1 MYYKHSGHFSVIGL
15 IIGAAIGSAAAL
27 LLGFFYAQGLVL
39 ISDERMAMLATVAF
53 GGLLGVAAGYGFVW
67 GKVRNQAVAAAVTST
82 ISAFALYVSW
92 AVWVTLTLESQ
103 NIETISWMKLVQRPG
118 MLWGLICAINEDGTW
133 SLGRDAAVT
142 KGTALWAVW
151 LVEAAIVIGCSLGIQ
166 IAILGLHAFC
176 ERCERWCSRGAKIVL
191 ALPQSLTQLKLEL
204 EANDLRSL
212 ESLGPASKGGDH
224 LLVELDSCPQCRQ
237 LDTLS
242 LTFTTIRKNRLGK
255 ATIRKKKVLAHL
267 LIAPASAQVLRLLS
281 EKAAMSAKMTK
292 AKAKSVAAGKK

>member
-15 IIGAAIGSAAAL
+15 LVGAAIGSAAAL
-27 LLGFFYAQGLVL
+27 LLGFFYAHGLVL
-39 ISDERMAMLATVAF
+39 ISDERMALLATVAF

-67 GKVRNQAVAAAVTST
+67 GKVRNQPVAAAVTCT

-92 AVWVTLTLESQ
+92 AVWVSLTLESQ
-103 NIETISWMKLVQRPG
+103 NIGTISWMKLVERPG
-118 MLWGLICAINEDGTW
+118 MLWGLICAINQDGTW
-133 SLGRDAAVT
+133 SLGSDPVT

-176 ERCERWCSRGAKIVL
+176 EGCERWCSRGAKIVL

-212 ESLGPASKGGDH
+212 ESLGPASPGGDH
-224 LLVELDSCPQCRQ
+224 LLAELDSCPQCRQ

-242 LTFTTIRKNRLGK
+242 LTLTTIRKNRLGQ
-255 ATIRKKKVLAHL
+255 ANIRKKKVVEHL

-281 EKAAMSAKMTK
+281 ERAAMAAKITK
-292 AKAKSVAAGKK
+292 AKAKSAAAGKK

>member
-15 IIGAAIGSAAAL
+15 LVGAAIGSAAAL
-27 LLGFFYAQGLVL
+27 LLGFFYAHGLVL

-67 GKVRNQAVAAAVTST
+67 GKVRNQPVAAAVTCT

-92 AVWVTLTLESQ
+92 AVWVSLTLESQ
-103 NIETISWMKLVQRPG
+103 NIGTISWMKLVERPG
-118 MLWGLICAINEDGTW
+118 MLWGLICAINQDGTW
-133 SLGRDAAVT
+133 SLGSDAVT

-212 ESLGPASKGGDH
+212 ESLGLASPGGDH
-224 LLVELDSCPQCRQ
+224 LLAELDSCPQCRQ

-242 LTFTTIRKNRLGK
+242 LTLTTIRKNRLGQ
-255 ATIRKKKVLAHL
+255 ATIRKKKVLEHL

-281 EKAAMSAKMTK
+281 EKATMAAKITK
-292 AKAKSVAAGKK
+292 AKAKSAGAGKK

>member
-15 IIGAAIGSAAAL
+15 LVGAAIGSAAAL
-27 LLGFFYAQGLVL
+27 LLGFFYAHGLVL

-53 GGLLGVAAGYGFVW
+53 GALLGVAAGYGFVW
-67 GKVRNQAVAAAVTST
+67 GKVRNQPVAAAVTST
-82 ISAFALYVSW
+82 VSAFALYVSW
-92 AVWVTLTLESQ
+92 AVWVSLTLESQ
-103 NIETISWMKLVQRPG
+103 PIGTISWMKLVQRPG
-118 MLWGLICAINEDGTW
+118 MLWGLICAINQDGTW
-133 SLGRDAAVT
+133 SLGSDPVT

-151 LVEAAIVIGCSLGIQ
+151 FVEAVIVIGCSLGIQ
-166 IAILGLHAFC
+166 IAILSLHAFC

-212 ESLGPASKGGDH
+212 ESLGPANPGGDH
-224 LLVELDSCPQCRQ
+224 LLAELDSCPQCRQ

-242 LTFTTIRKNRLGK
+242 LTLTTIRKNRLGK
-255 ATIRKKKVLAHL
+255 PTIRKKKVVEHL
-267 LIAPASAQVLRLLS
+267 LIAPAPAQVLRLLS
-281 EKAAMSAKMTK
+281 EKAAMAAKITK

>member
-15 IIGAAIGSAAAL
+15 LVGAAIGSAAAL
-27 LLGFFYAQGLVL
+27 LLGFFYAHGLVL
-39 ISDERMAMLATVAF
+39 ISDERMALLATVAF

-67 GKVRNQAVAAAVTST
+67 GKVRNQPVAAAVTCT

-92 AVWVTLTLESQ
+92 AVWVSLTLESQ
-103 NIETISWMKLVQRPG
+103 NIGTISWMKLVERPG
-118 MLWGLICAINEDGTW
+118 MLWGLICAINQDGTW
-133 SLGRDAAVT
+133 NLGSDAVT

-212 ESLGPASKGGDH
+212 ESLGLASPGGDH
-224 LLVELDSCPQCRQ
+224 LLAELDSCPQCRQ

-242 LTFTTIRKNRLGK
+242 LTLTTIRKNRLGQ
-255 ATIRKKKVLAHL
+255 ATIRKKKVLEHL

-281 EKAAMSAKMTK
+281 EKATMAAKITK
-292 AKAKSVAAGKK
+292 AKAKSAGAGKK